1 MAYAYDS
8 SSEQIDIPA
17 HEIIADDLERFE
29 AVQEA
34 LMAAY
39 YDRLD
44 RGEGPAQDDPYR
56 VRTERFRLSEG
67 FAVPFLTPPLRIR
80 LKSAGKRLPDV
91 MPTAAGSAITQ
102 KVIDLIE
109 DIEPGVHRYHPI
121 EVMTKDGAPVAEARF
136 LLNMC
141 SRLDTIYVEKS
152 NVFYARDVDMYLYG
166 NGHRS
171 IFVHKERVAGHAIW
185 HEYKAARDFVSDAFA
200 ERFKA
205 QNMRGLQ
212 FLYYCPEI

>member
-67 FAVPFLTPPLRIR
+67 FAVPFLIPPLRIR

-136 LLNMC
+136 LLNIC

-152 NVFYARDVDMYLYG
+152 DVFYRQDIDVILYG
-166 NGHRS
+166 NGPRS
-171 IFVHKERVAGHAIW
+171 VFVHKEKVASHAIW
-185 HEYKAARDFVSDAFA
+185 VEYKIGDGFMSDAFA
-200 ERFKA
+200 NGFRARK
-205 QNMRGLQ
+205 MRGFQ
-212 FLYYCPEI
+212 FPHYYPEI